1 MSNPARL
8 AIVHRRSAVVAWAI
22 AVLAGAAVVALAGW
36 AIAAAHEKPTLDASG
51 GPLAEALQWPWPD
64 FPGVAEIER
73 QTIRRQFQLDEPL
86 FAERLLPWTRV
97 PDSGPMRPASGA
109 TRRELDAVLVNFS
122 ALSDPRRPSLDDPY
136 ALDGD
141 GGAEKLARMV
151 AALHRVPG
159 AEDSWLVAYDSG
171 VVNLWRGATRQAE
184 RDLERARELLAREL
198 TRPPTRARDLAQLYS
213 AAVHTEY
220 ALGHALLAG
229 GEGEPEAVAAA
240 RRARAIG
247 AFRLATQWTVA
258 VIKRAGEAY
267 PEVVNELSFFELRET
282 GLSTGVVTN
291 DLVAAYLA
299 AAGYHDCEEPPQA
312 WPCEPMP
319 SPRATCAYRDRS
331 FCKSLLDRS
340 GEPFGPPFSDLM
352 ERFYDGQAWGD
363 EHRLW
368 ALSNA
373 VDRTAENLDLGD
385 PYLLYNF
392 ATLLIERGDF
402 ASAAEYLDAAQLAF
416 DETVPDHELE
426 RMTRLATV
434 SRVLAGRSPRGGRE
448 QARTS
453 TLRQRYRA
461 LYGERT
467 DLPVTEFPP
476 VGTAFEPNAEALI
489 DRWLFLQL
497 WRAQLAR
504 GDLAGFERE
513 YRRVAGREDLPG
525 DFFAG
530 WRNEVT
536 GEMGRR
542 ALARADA
549 FEADGEHDQA
559 RRIRH
564 FVAESGHF
572 PATVASEARGF
583 GGWLVWALRRAAT
596 PLTVA
601 AALLVLTL
609 IAAYTVGLVRAHRA
623 LFLSAHRRDRLHGST
638 GS

>member
-1 MSNPARL
+1 
-8 AIVHRRSAVVAWAI
+8 
-22 AVLAGAAVVALAGW
+22 VL
-36 AIAAAHEKPTLDASG
+36 
-51 GPLAEALQWPWPD
+51 
-64 FPGVAEIER
+64 PGL
-73 QTIRRQFQLDEPL
+73 TGL
-86 FAERLLPWTRV
+86 T
-97 PDSGPMRPASGA
+97 
-109 TRRELDAVLVNFS
+109 
-122 ALSDPRRPSLDDPY
+122 DPRRPVTDDDPY
-136 ALDGD
+136 AEDED
-141 GGAEKLARMV
+141 GGAERLARLV
-151 AALHRVPG
+151 TELRRVPAG
-159 AEDSWLVAYDSG
+159 QESWLVVYDSG
-171 VVNLWRGATRQAE
+171 VVNLWRGAARQAE
-184 RDLERARELLAREL
+184 RDLERARTLLDRDRYAL
-198 TRPPTRARDLAQLYS
+198 SSRPRDLAQFYS
-213 AAVHTEY
+213 AATHTEY
-220 ALGHALLAG
+220 ALGHALLAA
-229 GEGEPEAVAAA
+229 GEGEPEAVAAD

-247 AFRLATQWTVA
+247 AFRRATQSAVA
-258 VIKRAGEAY
+258 VIRLGGEVY
-267 PEVVNELSFFELRET
+267 PYVDHVLSFFALQET
-282 GLSTGVVTN
+282 GLPTGVVTN

-299 AAGYHDCEEPPQA
+299 DAGYHDCDERPSGGLS
-312 WPCEPMP
+312 CEPLP
-319 SPRATCAYRDRS
+319 SGRGSCVYRDRL
-331 FCKSLLDRS
+331 FCKSLLERS
-340 GEPFGPPFSDLM
+340 DEPFGPPFSTLM
-352 ERFYDGQAWGD
+352 DRFYAGQAWEE

-373 VDRTAENLDLGD
+373 VDRSAENLDLGD

-402 ASAAEYLDAAQLAF
+402 HAAAEYLDAAQLEIT
-416 DETVPDHELE
+416 DPMPTEEYQ

-434 SRVLAGRSPRGGRE
+434 SRVLAGRSPGGGRE
-448 QARTS
+448 QATIS

-461 LYGERT
+461 LYDERN

-497 WRAQLAR
+497 WRAQLST
-504 GDLAGFERE
+504 GDLAGFEHE

-530 WRNEVT
+530 WRDEVM

-549 FEADGEHDQA
+549 FEANGEHDQA

-572 PATVASEARGF
+572 PAAVAGEARGL

-596 PLTVA
+596 PLAVA
-601 AALLVLTL
+601 AALLLL
-609 IAAYTVGLVRAHRA
+609 ASIAAYTVGLVRAHRA